1 VRTSFAPFSF
11 VVIAI
16 AGWMSRHQ
24 QEVIAY
30 LIEENRVLREQ
41 VGDRRLRF
49 NDDQRRRLAAKA
61 KKLGRKTLRQ
71 VATIA
76 ATETLFT
83 WHRKLIVQNAE
94 SPCRSLGR
102 PPTAQEIAALAV
114 RMAEENRSWG
124 YRRIQ
129 GALANLG
136 HDLAHNTI
144 RNILKRHGIEPAPE
158 RSRKTS
164 WKEFL
169 DRHWEQI
176 MTSDFFRR
184 NSSNRS
190 GLGPVLVLLGFMK
203 PSTRRVD
210 SAGTACGTDGL
221 STTVIACKMRD
232 NLEGSSKEK
241 RDLIAEEPSRTCCH
255 DHLNLNKPHVGI
267 RLIVPLPASN
277 QKTRGVRRR
286 TRRDRLLNHDQCE
299 AA

>member
-1 VRTSFAPFSF
+1 MRLSFDPFSY
-11 VVIAI
+11 VLLAV

-30 LIEENRVLREQ
+30 LVEENRVLREQ
-41 VGDRRLRF
+41 IGNPRLKF
-49 NDDQRRRLAAKA
+49 NDDQRRRLAVKA
-61 KKLGRKTLRQ
+61 KKLGRKTLGQ

-76 ATETLFT
+76 APETLLT

-94 SPCRSLGR
+94 SPCRSPGR
-102 PPTAQEIAALAV
+102 PPTAQDIAALAV

-158 RSRKTS
+158 RSRETS

-169 DRHWEQI
+169 DRHWAQI
-176 MTSDFFRR
+176 ITSDFFRR
-184 NSSNRS
+184 NPPNRS
-190 GLGPVLVLLGFMK
+190 GLGPVLVLLGLMK
-203 PSTRRVD
+203 LSTRRVD
-210 SAGTACGTDGL
+210 SAGTAGGMDGL
-221 STTVIACKMRD
+221 STAIVRKMTDDMVGWR
-232 NLEGSSKEK
+232 KEK
-241 RDLIAEEPSRTCCH
+241 RDLIGEEPSRRRCH
-255 DHLNLNKPHVGI
+255 YHYNGTKPHVGI
-267 RLIVPLPASN
+267 RLIVPLPASSH
-277 QKTRGVRRR
+277 KASGVTRL
-286 TRRDRLLNHDQCE
+286 TRRDRLLNQDQCE